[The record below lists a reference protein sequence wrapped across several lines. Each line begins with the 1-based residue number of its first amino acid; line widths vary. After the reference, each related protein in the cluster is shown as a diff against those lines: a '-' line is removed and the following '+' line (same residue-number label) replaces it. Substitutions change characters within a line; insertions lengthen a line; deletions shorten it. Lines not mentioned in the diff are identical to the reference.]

1 MSKCLNLVRKKR
13 NNVAWHKLLW
23 GPLHVPRCSFI
34 AWLCFLNRLFPQ
46 IKTAETGKEYRHNL
60 LSISTSSRRQGS
72 LILLLQFH
80 QENMAVYFKEKWNL
94 QAGDRQ
100 EELDCAI
107 SFLQK
112 KCILSVLLRI
122 LRCSCVYQIW
132 KERNMRAH
140 GFDGTVASVIVH
152 RISSFDKLRLYKTK
166 IYRKLS

>member
-1 MSKCLNLVRKKR
+1 
-13 NNVAWHKLLW
+13 
-23 GPLHVPRCSFI
+23 
-34 AWLCFLNRLFPQ
+34 
-46 IKTAETGKEYRHNL
+46 
-60 LSISTSSRRQGS
+60 
-72 LILLLQFH
+72 
-80 QENMAVYFKEKWNL
+80 MAVYFKEKWNL

-140 GFDGTVASVIVH
+140 GFDGTVGSVIVD

-166 IYRKLS
+166 IYRKLL

>member
-1 MSKCLNLVRKKR
+1 
-13 NNVAWHKLLW
+13 
-23 GPLHVPRCSFI
+23 
-34 AWLCFLNRLFPQ
+34 
-46 IKTAETGKEYRHNL
+46 
-60 LSISTSSRRQGS
+60 
-72 LILLLQFH
+72 
-80 QENMAVYFKEKWNL
+80 MAVYFKEKWNL